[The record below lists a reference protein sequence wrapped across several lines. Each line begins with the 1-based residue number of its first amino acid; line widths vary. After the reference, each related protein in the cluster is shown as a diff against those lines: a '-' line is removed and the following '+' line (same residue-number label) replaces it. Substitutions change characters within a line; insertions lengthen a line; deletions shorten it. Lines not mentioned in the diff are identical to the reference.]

1 MELIGETWRIKKV
14 RIKIA
19 ASTE

>member
-1 MELIGETWRIKKV
+1 MSVKV

-19 ASTE
+19 LCG